1 DAVMLSGE
9 TAAGQYPYEAVN
21 IMDRIV
27 ARVEQDQGW
36 RAMIDASRPEPE
48 RSAADALAAAARQ
61 IGHTI
66 GAAAIVAYT
75 ASGATA
81 LRVARERPDSPVV
94 GFTPNAETAR
104 RLAVVWGVHAV
115 ITPDVH
121 SLSEAVNRAV
131 RTALAEG
138 LAEHG
143 SEIVVAAGVP
153 FGHSGTTNTLRVAQ
167 VR

>member
-1 DAVMLSGE
+1 C
-9 TAAGQYPYEAVN
+9 
-21 IMDRIV
+21 
-27 ARVEQDQGW
+27 
-36 RAMIDASRPEPE
+36 
-48 RSAADALAAAARQ
+48 
-61 IGHTI
+61 HTI

-81 LRVARERPDSPVV
+81 LRVARERPDSPVI

-115 ITPDVH
+115 VSPEVH
-121 SLSEAVNRAV
+121 SLTEAVTRAV
-131 RTALAEG
+131 RTALADG